1 MTIVVLTGLLMAVG
15 LVGIVVPVLP
25 GLILVSRGPLVVG
38 RAPPRHRAWYVFAVA
53 AVIYAAGL
61 TTQYLI
67 PGRRL
72 RSAGVSTWTL
82 VLAVILGIVGFF
94 VIPVVG
100 ALSASSSASSWS
112 SWAPTPR
119 RWSGLERR
127 PSMRSSRWAL
137 SMGIELVTGLLIAW
151 SGRRVFALGV
161 G

>member
-1 MTIVVLTGLLMAVG
+1 MPVTLLTGLLMAVG

-25 GLILVSRGPLVVG
+25 GLILVWLSTGLWALLYPDN
-38 RAPPRHRAWYVFAVA
+38 RAWYVFAVA
-53 AVIYAAGL
+53 AVIYAAGV

-67 PGRRL
+67 PGRRM

-100 ALSASSSASSWS
+100 ALVGFVLGVFLVELARTRAGGPAWG
-112 SWAPTPR
+112 ATKH
-119 RWSGLERR
+119 
-127 PSMRSSRWAL
+127 AVVAVAQ
-137 SMGIELVTGLLIAW
+137 SMGIELVTGLLIAVVW
-151 SGRRVFALGV
+151 VVGVFALGA